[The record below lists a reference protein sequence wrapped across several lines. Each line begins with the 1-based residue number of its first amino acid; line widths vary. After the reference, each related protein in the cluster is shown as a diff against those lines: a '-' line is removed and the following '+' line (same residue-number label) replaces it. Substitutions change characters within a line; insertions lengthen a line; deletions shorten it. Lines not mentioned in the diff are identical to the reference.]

1 MGILSGLIGIAPFL
15 ELALNSSYPF
25 CTALWDNEVMAG
37 NLNIKRHFTTP
48 GKDPLTQV
56 DWRSQNVSGFTQ
68 PIETPSGWSE
78 TATEVAAQK
87 YFRRRGAS
95 SLGGSETSVRH
106 LLTRV
111 VRTVRRAGEWQG
123 YIAGE
128 EASAF
133 EDELMH
139 ILVHQ
144 IASFNSPVYFNVGM
158 FPEYGIL
165 GHGENFMFNP
175 KAGRS
180 EPLSSAYLHP
190 QASACFIQSV
200 NDDLI
205 GIFDLLKSEAK
216 LFKYGS
222 GTGTNFSSLRAKGEA
237 LEGGGHSTG
246 LISYL
251 EIYDKAAQ
259 AIKSGGTTRRAAKM
273 VVVDADHPEILDF
286 VRWKM
291 NEERKARVLLAAGY
305 SGGMEGEAFRTI
317 SGQNSNNSVRVTDQ
331 FMKQVEANGQWELRD
346 RVSGRVASTMPARE
360 LWREMAKA
368 AWECADPGVQFHDT
382 IQRWN
387 LCPNSGTIRA
397 SNPCSEY
404 MFLDNSAC
412 NLSSLNLAK
421 FITKDGL
428 GWAAFKQ
435 TVRILLL
442 AQEILVD
449 YSSYPTAAIAENSHR
464 FRPLGLGYANLGG
477 MLMRLGLPYESE
489 PATDLTRRITAYMHF
504 LALEMSQEMAGA
516 FGAFSEWERN
526 REPALQVLE
535 HHREEWKQGKDQ
547 WPELEQLMERVI
559 KNSAKTGLRNAQVTL
574 IAPTGTIGLFMDCD
588 TLGIEPDFSLVKR
601 KILAGGG
608 EMILRNQALAD
619 GLARLG
625 YSGDAIK
632 KIEQYASTHGTPIG
646 APGLEAKHFSVF
658 DCAVPPK
665 GHPERRVSPKGHL
678 NMMKAAQPF
687 LSGAISKTVN
697 LPHST
702 SVEDVEKLF
711 RDSWTMGLK
720 SVAIYRDGSKTL
732 QPLCA
737 EC

>member
-1 MGILSGLIGIAPFL
+1 MSG
-15 ELALNSSYPF
+15 
-25 CTALWDNEVMAG
+25 T
-37 NLNIKRHFTTP
+37 LNIKRHFTTK
-48 GKDPLTQV
+48 GVDVFAQM
-56 DWRSQNVSGFTQ
+56 DWREQAVVGFER
-68 PIETPSGWSE
+68 PIETPASWSE

-87 YFRRRGAS
+87 YFRRRGVT
-95 SLGGSETSVRH
+95 SLGGSEWSVRQ
-106 LLTRV
+106 LISRV

-123 YIAGE
+123 YFSDEQAQI
-128 EASAF
+128 F
-133 EDELMH
+133 EDELAY
-139 ILVHQ
+139 ILLHQ
-144 IASFNSPVYFNVGM
+144 IASFNSPVYFNLGM

-165 GHGENFMFNP
+165 GSAENFVFN
-175 KAGRS
+175 ARSGRS
-180 EPLSSAYLHP
+180 EALSSAYLHP

-200 NDDLI
+200 NDDLLS
-205 GIFDLLKSEAK
+205 IFDLLKSEAK

-273 VVVDADHPEILDF
+273 VVVDADHPEILEF

-331 FMKQVEANGQWELRD
+331 FMKLVDSGGEWPLRN
-346 RVSGRVASTMPARE
+346 RVSGKTSETIGARE
-360 LWREMAKA
+360 LWKEIARA

-387 LCPNSGTIRA
+387 LCPNSGPIRA

-421 FITKDGL
+421 FLRKEGL
-428 GWAAFKQ
+428 DWPAFAQ
-435 TVRILLL
+435 TVRLMLL

-449 YSSYPTAAIAENSHR
+449 YSSYPTAGIAENSHR
-464 FRPLGLGYANLGG
+464 YRPLGLGYANLGG
-477 MLMRLGLPYESE
+477 LLMRMGIPYESE
-489 PATDLTRRITAYMHF
+489 SAVRLTEKITAYMHF
-504 LALEMSQEMAGA
+504 LALDMSQEMAA
-516 FGAFSEWERN
+516 NFGPFSEWERN
-526 REPALQVLE
+526 REPALLVVEQ
-535 HHREEWKQGKDQ
+535 HRQAWRATGEK
-547 WPELEQLMERVI
+547 WPELEQVMERVL
-559 KNSAKTGLRNAQVTL
+559 KNTAKTGLRNAQVTL

-588 TLGIEPDFSLVKR
+588 TLGIEPDFALIKR
-601 KILAGGG
+601 KTLAGGG
-608 EMILRNQALAD
+608 EMILRNQALSE
-619 GLARLG
+619 GLSRLG
-625 YSGDAIK
+625 YSGATAAAIVK
-632 KIEQYASTHGTPIG
+632 FVESKGTPVG
-646 APGLEAKHFSVF
+646 APGFEAKHFSVF

-665 GHPERRVSPKGHL
+665 GYPERRISPAGHL
-678 NMMKAAQPF
+678 AMMKAAQPY

-697 LPHST
+697 LPHSAT
-702 SVEDVEKLF
+702 VEDVEKLF
-711 RDSWTMGLK
+711 HDSWSMGLK
-720 SVAIYRDGSKTL
+720 AVAIYRDGSKTL